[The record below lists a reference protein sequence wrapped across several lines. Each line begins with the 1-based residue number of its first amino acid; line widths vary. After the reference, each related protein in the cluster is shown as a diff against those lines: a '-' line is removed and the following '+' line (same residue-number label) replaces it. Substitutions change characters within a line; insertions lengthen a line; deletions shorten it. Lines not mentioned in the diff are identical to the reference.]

1 MFKKSLAVAGALAFL
16 GTGCASNSTE
26 SQIQRA
32 CIFVNGWPA
41 DYASLWPAVVE
52 NAVPKGLS
60 AGEEMSRTYLQP
72 MIDEFDI
79 TNPTAL
85 RIAREYQDYWIL
97 LEREIIQTGQLPDA
111 NSPSTRLL
119 AGLQEECAPY
129 DDYQ

>member
-1 MFKKSLAVAGALAFL
+1 MMVKAFGLTGIVALLVAGC
-16 GTGCASNSTE
+16 GSNSTE

-41 DYASLWPAVVE
+41 DYASLWPAVIE

-85 RIAREYQDYWIL
+85 RIAREYQEYWIL
-97 LEREIIQTGQLPDA
+97 LEREIISSGQLPDA